1 MTDLEKIKKMLLDQG
16 KKEDDDFDI
25 IEYEDEILL
34 SYYVTSLVVYGY
46 YDTIEVNFY
55 FDLAGTLKTIY

>member
-1 MTDLEKIKKMLLDQG
+1 MTDLEKITKMLLDQG
-16 KKEDDDFDI
+16 KKEYDDFDI

-34 SYYVTSLVVYGY
+34 SYYVTSLVAYGY
-46 YDTIEVNFY
+46 YDTIEVSFY

>member
-1 MTDLEKIKKMLLDQG
+1 MTDLERIKKMLLDQG
-16 KKEDDDFDI
+16 KKEYDDFDI

-46 YDTIEVNFY
+46 HDTIEISFY
-55 FDLAGTLKTIY
+55 FDLTGTLKTIY

>member
-25 IEYEDEILL
+25 IEYDDEICL
-34 SYYVTSLVVYGY
+34 SYYVTSLVAYGY

-55 FDLAGTLKTIY
+55 FDLTGTLKTIY

>member
-1 MTDLEKIKKMLLDQG
+1 MTDLEKITKMLLDQG
-16 KKEDDDFDI
+16 KKEYDDFDI

-34 SYYVTSLVVYGY
+34 SYYVTSLVAYGY

-55 FDLAGTLKTIY
+55 FDLEGTLKTIY

>member
-25 IEYEDEILL
+25 IEYDDEIRL
-34 SYYVTSLVVYGY
+34 SYYVTSLVAYGY

-55 FDLAGTLKTIY
+55 FDRTGTLTTIY

>member
-1 MTDLEKIKKMLLDQG
+1 MTDLEKITKMLLDQG
-16 KKEDDDFDI
+16 KKEYDDFDI

-34 SYYVTSLVVYGY
+34 SYYVTSLVAYGY